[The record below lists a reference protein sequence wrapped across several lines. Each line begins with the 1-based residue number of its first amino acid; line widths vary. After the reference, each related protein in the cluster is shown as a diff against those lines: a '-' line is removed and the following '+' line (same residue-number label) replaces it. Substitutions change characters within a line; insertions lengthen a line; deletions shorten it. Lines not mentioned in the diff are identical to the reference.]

1 MSSSASQNPGPLS
14 SAKPNSEG
22 RGILGRHRAFA
33 RLARGGMADIYL
45 ALSEGSVGANRLVVI
60 KRLRHDVEAES
71 ETRLRDM
78 FYDEARLTTQLNHP
92 NIVQTYEVGEDQG
105 ALFMVLEYAEGH
117 TLQEISRL
125 ARGHASLHPGK
136 LPPQDSSTRP
146 GLGMPNPN
154 TPDQTNPSS
163 SRLVSDASKP
173 SAKMSPRLVARL
185 MCEVLSG
192 LHYAHELSDLSG
204 MPLNIVHRDVSPQ
217 NILVGYDGRVR
228 LLDFG
233 IAKAAM
239 HTSQTEVGMY
249 KGKVRYMS
257 PEHVSPNGAI
267 DRRADVFSTGVVLW
281 EQVTGSRLFT
291 GDGSVTS
298 LLALADLTVPVR
310 SVLEVDPELDPE
322 LARIV
327 AKSLEKRPEDRYAT
341 ALAMKEDL
349 ARFLSKGEP
358 TDLTDLGNFVTHH
371 GAERRAIMQRRIR
384 EQLAAS
390 QAEPENQER
399 NVNTLDSLSDLKV
412 EHSMAPPSIS
422 GVARTKGTQTD
433 VQTPK
438 KAAALIS
445 NPDADI
451 PIEVGRVSDSSGR
464 KQRQK
469 LFWVGAAL
477 VFMLGALVA
486 VLLVLLLKSPK
497 APEPQATGPT
507 SADVLSPQQPQRI
520 ATPAT
525 PLSAGVSVGSATT
538 VEREVLDRNKKP
550 PANAPPWPPVPKGPI
565 GGQGGG
571 VPVPTPVP
579 KSEPGPP
586 APEPTPASAVAKDP
600 GFLSIDTTPWTNVS
614 EGGRRLGQTPLS
626 RIPLSPG
633 VHNLHLENAGEN
645 ISKDI
650 SVNIKSGE
658 TVSRRPF

>member
-1 MSSSASQNPGPLS
+1 MSSSASQNPGPIPS
-14 SAKPNSEG
+14 SKQNTDG
-22 RGILGRHRAFA
+22 GGILGRHRAFA

-71 ETRLRDM
+71 ESRLRDM

-146 GLGMPNPN
+146 GLGMSNPASSD
-154 TPDQTNPSS
+154 PTNPSS
-163 SRLVSDASKP
+163 SRLVSDAAKP

-204 MPLNIVHRDVSPQ
+204 NPLNIVHRDVSPQ

-249 KGKVRYMS
+249 KGKIRYMS
-257 PEHVSPNGAI
+257 PEHVSPNGSI
-267 DRRADVFSTGVVLW
+267 DRRADIFSAGVVLW
-281 EQVTGSRLFT
+281 EQVTGARLFT
-291 GDGSVTS
+291 GDGSVSS
-298 LLALADLTVPVR
+298 LLALADLTIRVR
-310 SVLEVDPELDPE
+310 SVFDVEPELDPE

-358 TDLTDLGNFVTHH
+358 TDLTDLGNFVSHH
-371 GAERRAIMQRRIR
+371 GAERRAVMQRRIR

-390 QAEPENQER
+390 QAEPENQVR
-399 NVNTLDSLSDLKV
+399 SVNTLDSLSDLKI
-412 EHSMAPPSIS
+412 EPSMAPPSIS

-433 VQTPK
+433 VQTPR

-486 VLLVLLLKSPK
+486 VLLVLLLKGPK
-497 APEPQATGPT
+497 APELQAASPILDTPQPLQAVVNG
-507 SADVLSPQQPQRI
+507 
-520 ATPAT
+520 PAT
-525 PLSAGVSVGSATT
+525 SPTPVLT
-538 VEREVLDRNKKP
+538 VEREVLERNKKP
-550 PANAPPWPPVPKGPI
+550 PANAPPWPPVPKGPV
-565 GGQGGG
+565 GGPV
-571 VPVPTPVP
+571 VPQSPTPVLKP
-579 KSEPGPP
+579 EIPVP
-586 APEPTPASAVAKDP
+586 APEPTPAVAVAKDP
-600 GFLSIDTTPWTNVS
+600 GYLSIDTTPWTNVS

-633 VHNLHLENAGEN
+633 VHNLHLENPAEN

>member
-1 MSSSASQNPGPLS
+1 MSSSASQNPGPIPS
-14 SAKPNSEG
+14 SKQSTES
-22 RGILGRHRAFA
+22 GILGRHRAFA

-60 KRLRHDVEAES
+60 KRLRHDVDAES
-71 ETRLRDM
+71 ESRLRDM

-146 GLGMPNPN
+146 GLGMSNPASS
-154 TPDQTNPSS
+154 DQTNPSS
-163 SRLVSDASKP
+163 SRLLSDSLKP
-173 SAKMSPRLVARL
+173 SVKMSPRLVARL

-204 MPLNIVHRDVSPQ
+204 RPLNIVHRDVSPQ

-233 IAKAAM
+233 IAKASM

-249 KGKVRYMS
+249 KGKIRYMS

-281 EQVTGSRLFT
+281 EQITGNRLFT

-310 SVLEVDPELDPE
+310 SILEIDPEFDPE

-341 ALAMKEDL
+341 AQAMKEDL

-358 TDLTDLGNFVTHH
+358 TDLTDLGNFVSHH

-433 VQTPK
+433 VQTPR

-486 VLLVLLLKSPK
+486 VLLVLLLKVPK
-497 APEPQATGPT
+497 APDLQAAGP
-507 SADVLSPQQPQRI
+507 SVDAPPQQAVTGAPI
-520 ATPAT
+520 STPT
-525 PLSAGVSVGSATT
+525 PILT

-550 PANAPPWPPVPKGPI
+550 LTNTPPWPPVSKGPV
-565 GGQGGG
+565 GGPV
-571 VPVPTPVP
+571 VPQNPTPVLKP
-579 KSEPGPP
+579 EIPVP
-586 APEPTPASAVAKDP
+586 APEPTPAVAVAKDP
-600 GFLSIDTTPWTNVS
+600 GYLSIDTTPWTNVS

-626 RIPLSPG
+626 RVPLSPG
-633 VHNLHLENAGEN
+633 VHNLHLENAAEN